1 MTTYVYRNGVAYNKA
16 TGEPMLTDADKSK
29 PIGTPMVMGFQ
40 AYQCPITGKPISTL
54 QQHNDNLKKHNCVE
68 ALEVNRSGAT
78 NGEIR
83 NARFAKKRG
92 LNVSDRYKDEAWSP
106 KGAKENGRDR
116 AATS

>member
-1 MTTYVYRNGVAYNKA
+1 MTTYVYKNGVAVDKA
-16 TGEPMLTDADKSK
+16 TGEPMLTAEDKAK
-29 PIGTPMVMGFQ
+29 PVGMPMVMGFQ
-40 AYQCPITGKPISTL
+40 AYTCPITGKPISTL

-92 LNVSDRYKDEAWSP
+92 LELSSRYKDEAWSP
-106 KGAKENGRDR
+106 KGAKENGQR
-116 AATS
+116 AAIG